1 MSDYTFG
8 FMNTK
13 VKFKEDPKFIHI
25 DETLRCLTYVFMH
38 HIDIWISLC
47 QNNINS
53 GTGYNTMTEIDAGRV
68 FNSLL
73 ITSPMSSNTINKSE
87 ITDEQFALITNTFK
101 NYVTK
106 NTATKMSYYAK
117 GIEDPVDLMWEFC
130 HYFFVPVRL
139 QHDTIPRMMKINSL
153 RKWITICFTLPFVRN
168 YTEKYLNA
176 INNIQFL
183 QAIHE
188 KLVDDP
194 NKIEKLKTINDD
206 FAKISIARVYNESNP
221 TMIFIRICMNIII
234 MASIEIMKKYCPNYP
249 ECYRINPNYDG
260 SWLNVFDP
268 IYSEHLME
276 LSNLTQLVSTKG
288 K

>member
-87 ITDEQFALITNTFK
+87 LTDEQFSLVTNTFK

-117 GIEDPVDLMWEFC
+117 GIEKS
-130 HYFFVPVRL
+130 
-139 QHDTIPRMMKINSL
+139 MK
-153 RKWITICFTLPFVRN
+153 
-168 YTEKYLNA
+168 
-176 INNIQFL
+176 
-183 QAIHE
+183 H
-188 KLVDDP
+188 
-194 NKIEKLKTINDD
+194 
-206 FAKISIARVYNESNP
+206 
-221 TMIFIRICMNIII
+221 
-234 MASIEIMKKYCPNYP
+234 
-249 ECYRINPNYDG
+249 
-260 SWLNVFDP
+260 
-268 IYSEHLME
+268 
-276 LSNLTQLVSTKG
+276 
-288 K
+288 